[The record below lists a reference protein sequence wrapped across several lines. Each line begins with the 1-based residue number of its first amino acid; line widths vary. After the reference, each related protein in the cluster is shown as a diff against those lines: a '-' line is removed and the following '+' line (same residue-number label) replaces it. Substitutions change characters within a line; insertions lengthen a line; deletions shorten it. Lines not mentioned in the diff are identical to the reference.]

1 MTDDHVVLLDAHA
14 TLRREATYWRKSCAV
29 AWYAG
34 VAVGM
39 LLGAIT
45 YAIWMAT

>member
-1 MTDDHVVLLDAHA
+1 MTEAVPLSAYMDA
-14 TLRREATYWRKSCAV
+14 RREATYWRKSCAF

-39 LLGAIT
+39 LLGAMI

>member
-1 MTDDHVVLLDAHA
+1 MTESVPLSAYMDA
-14 TLRREATYWRKSCAV
+14 RREATYWRKNCAV

-39 LLGAIT
+39 LLGAMI